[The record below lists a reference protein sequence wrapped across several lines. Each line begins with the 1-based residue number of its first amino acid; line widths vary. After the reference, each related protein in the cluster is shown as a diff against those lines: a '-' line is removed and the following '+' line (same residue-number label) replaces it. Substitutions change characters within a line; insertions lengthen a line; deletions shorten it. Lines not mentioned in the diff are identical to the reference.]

1 MALLPGFQED
11 FLSSNDWETPPNLAK
26 FVASLVEGK
35 NIIDA
40 GAGNGAITRFLP
52 GNPYAIE
59 LNKARCKNG
68 YFNARNA
75 KWINKDYLRVKPR
88 FRVDCIVS
96 NPPFNEQDGLELGL
110 EFIKKSLELI
120 DKDGLII
127 LILPSTF
134 FQTKKAR
141 KFILDNNLR
150 FSFSDIFM
158 ISGRVGY
165 IKNGIAHN
173 DRQCYDS
180 VFTLVPHIGSTN
192 VDIIEL

>member
-1 MALLPGFQED
+1 MALLPGFED
-11 FLSSNDWETPPNLAK
+11 NFISNNDWETPPNLAK
-26 FVASLVEGK
+26 FVASLVSGK

-59 LNKARCKNG
+59 LNRARYKNG
-68 YFNARNA
+68 SVNASNA
-75 KWINKDYLRVKPR
+75 KWINKDYLRIKPK

-110 EFIKKSLELI
+110 EFIKKSLEII

-134 FQTKKAR
+134 FQTKKA
-141 KFILDNNLR
+141 KNFILANNLV

-165 IKNGIAHN
+165 IKNEVVHN
-173 DRQCYDS
+173 GRQCYDS

-192 VDIIEL
+192 VEIIEL